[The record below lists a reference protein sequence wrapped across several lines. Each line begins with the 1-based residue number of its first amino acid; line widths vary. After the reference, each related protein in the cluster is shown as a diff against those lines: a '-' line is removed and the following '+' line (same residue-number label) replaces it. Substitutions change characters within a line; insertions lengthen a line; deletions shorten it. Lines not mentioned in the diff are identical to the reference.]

1 MEEESR
7 QKTDRKRMLGLLTV
21 SCAATLCFAGLY
33 VQELKTVEKLE
44 SAGQWTDTEELNALR
59 ADYSAAISRAELA
72 EQEQEERTQ
81 VNDLITAFLN
91 AYFLFAGT
99 AGRRFCPAVKSMYR
113 KMHGER

>member
-59 ADYSAAISRAELA
+59 QIIRRRYPERSWQSRN
-72 EQEQEERTQ
+72 RKN
-81 VNDLITAFLN
+81 VH
-91 AYFLFAGT
+91 
-99 AGRRFCPAVKSMYR
+99 RSMI
-113 KMHGER
+113 

>member
-44 SAGQWTDTEELNALR
+44 SAGQWTDTEELNA
-59 ADYSAAISRAELA
+59 
-72 EQEQEERTQ
+72 
-81 VNDLITAFLN
+81 
-91 AYFLFAGT
+91 
-99 AGRRFCPAVKSMYR
+99 
-113 KMHGER
+113 

>member
-59 ADYSAAISRAELA
+59 ADYSRRYPERSWQSRN
-72 EQEQEERTQ
+72 RKN
-81 VNDLITAFLN
+81 VH
-91 AYFLFAGT
+91 
-99 AGRRFCPAVKSMYR
+99 RSMI
-113 KMHGER
+113 

>member
-44 SAGQWTDTEELNALR
+44 SAGQWTDTEELKRIAGR
-59 ADYSAAISRAELA
+59 
-72 EQEQEERTQ
+72 
-81 VNDLITAFLN
+81 
-91 AYFLFAGT
+91 LFGGDIQSGVGRAGT
-99 AGRRFCPAVKSMYR
+99 GRTYT
-113 KMHGER
+113 GQ

>member
-33 VQELKTVEKLE
+33 VQELKTVEKL
-44 SAGQWTDTEELNALR
+44 
-59 ADYSAAISRAELA
+59 
-72 EQEQEERTQ
+72 
-81 VNDLITAFLN
+81 
-91 AYFLFAGT
+91 
-99 AGRRFCPAVKSMYR
+99 AVKSMYR